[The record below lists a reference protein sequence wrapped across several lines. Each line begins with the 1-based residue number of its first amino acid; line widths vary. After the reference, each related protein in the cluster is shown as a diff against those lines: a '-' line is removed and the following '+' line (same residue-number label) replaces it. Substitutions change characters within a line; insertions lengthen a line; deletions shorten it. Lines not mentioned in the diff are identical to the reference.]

1 MNDITVIGDVNVDLL
16 SSPVFSYPKKDFQ
29 TLIPSMNLQIGGG
42 AANFAFATSR
52 LGLKTRLIGLVGK
65 DIFGEYIIGK
75 TKKFG
80 IDSKLRITEKE
91 KTGIT
96 LGIHFID
103 GSKSLLTFRGT
114 NSLLS
119 LRDFKLEDIEGKA
132 IHISGYNFVD
142 NLRKD
147 VNKIVKYAKKK
158 KMLVSLDPDIKSGI
172 RFSVKELKKV
182 LKSVDIFFV
191 NIEEGEMLTRKKEKV
206 KIAKDILDFGCKIVV
221 LKCGNRGCAVG
232 SKEKVFIIK
241 GIRVKPVNPTGTG
254 DIFNAAFIFKYLK
267 TRNIKESGIFAN
279 VAGALAV
286 TEADEKRFA
295 TSAEIKKFLL

>member
-1 MNDITVIGDVNVDLL
+1 
-16 SSPVFSYPKKDFQ
+16 
-29 TLIPSMNLQIGGG
+29 MNLQIGGG

-75 TKKFG
+75 TKEFEV
-80 IDSKLRITEKE
+80 DSKLRKMGEK

-172 RFSVKELKKV
+172 RFSAKELKKI
-182 LKSVDIFFV
+182 LKSVDIFFI
-191 NIEEGEMLTRKKEKV
+191 NIEEGKMLTRKKEKV
-206 KIAKDILDFGCKIVV
+206 KIAKDILGFGCKIIA
-221 LKCGNRGCAVG
+221 LKCGNKGCAVG

-241 GIRVKPVNPTGTG
+241 EIRVKPVNPTGTG

-279 VAGALAV
+279 AAGALAI
-286 TEADEKRFA
+286 TKADEKRFA
-295 TSAEIKKFLL
+295 TNDEIKKFLL